1 MVNTLEVKGK
11 IESLNNE
18 IQDIIKNQEEI
29 LILKITI
36 TEI

>member
-1 MVNTLEVKGK
+1 MVNTLEMKGK

>member
-1 MVNTLEVKGK
+1 MVNTLEMKGK
-11 IESLNNE
+11 IEILNNE

-36 TEI
+36 MEI

>member
-1 MVNTLEVKGK
+1 MVNTLEMKGK

-29 LILKITI
+29 VILKITI